1 MSTDWSERSLR
12 TAIQRG
18 IHRALEDQIHLPTSI
33 RSEIEDVVVNR
44 LTDHLFQEIAAIN
57 GFVEGSFAI
66 AQDFV
71 TSAVQ
76 SAARRYY
83 IDP

>member
-57 GFVEGSFAI
+57 EGSFAI